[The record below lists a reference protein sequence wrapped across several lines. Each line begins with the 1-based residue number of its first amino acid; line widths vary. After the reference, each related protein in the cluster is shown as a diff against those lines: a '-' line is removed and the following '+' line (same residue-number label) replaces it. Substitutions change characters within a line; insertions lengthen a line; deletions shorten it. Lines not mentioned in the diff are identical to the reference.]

1 MTQDFPQMA
10 AVNVRKMKMAPNLRA
25 DILDQ
30 ITPVQRLDSN
40 RAKEIARKLEHLIA
54 ACALGAGD
62 WLGTKEDLRR
72 RFQVSPGTMNEAV
85 RILESRGV
93 IETRR
98 GLKGG
103 IFVSSV
109 PVNVALKQ
117 VARALELNA
126 ALGEYCWAVSMQLE
140 PLVVAEA
147 TRSARVDSVAEL
159 NSLVSRMAAA
169 VDDPIELLRRCG
181 FLYRRIAEMGG
192 NPLLTAIYTALFE
205 LLEQSNGLLQYAI
218 PGQLVMKCRRVVEAI
233 ASGDAQHAA
242 AVAVQDRLSYPKSL
256 SAIKPLQTLSQIP

>member
-1 MTQDFPQMA
+1 MA
-10 AVNVRKMKMAPNLRA
+10 FSNVHEMKIATNHPA
-25 DILDQ
+25 DILNQ

-40 RAKEIARKLEHLIA
+40 RAEEITRNLEHLIA
-54 ACALGAGD
+54 ACGLEAGD
-62 WLGTKEDLRR
+62 CLGTKEDLRR
-72 RFQVSPGTMNEAV
+72 RFRVSPGTMNEAV

-103 IFVSSV
+103 IFVSSI
-109 PVNVALKQ
+109 PAHVALKQ

-147 TRSARVDSVAEL
+147 TKSARVDSVAEL
-159 NSLVSRMAAA
+159 NSLVSRMALA

-181 FLYRRIAEMGG
+181 SLYRRIAEMGG
-192 NPLLTAIYTALFE
+192 NPLLTAIYTALLE
-205 LLEQSNGLLQYAI
+205 LREQSNGLVQCAI
-218 PGQLVMKCRRVVEAI
+218 PGQLLAKCRRVVEAI

-242 AVAVQDRLSYPKSL
+242 AVAARDRLNYPKSL
-256 SAIKPLQTLSQIP
+256 SAIKPLQTLSHTL